1 MTENVKSTVQSV
13 AKAFAVLH
21 AFTPNAPELTITQV
35 AAAAGIDRGTAFR
48 VIHTLAGLGYL
59 APVPG
64 TRRFWLTLKCLDLGY
79 TALAAGGLRAQ
90 SRTVLQPLVP
100 EVADAASLGML
111 DGSDVVYLERVEVEL
126 GRQAPHRRAG
136 SRTGAYAAALG
147 HAILAWR
154 PPAQARQVLQASER
168 VPLSDRTVTDLERLC
183 ARLEEVRARGY
194 AISDGENA
202 FGLRTVAA
210 PVLWPDGTAR
220 AAISLTVR
228 AARQELEP
236 FVAHAV
242 APLLH
247 AAKALTGAVGLG
259 EAA

>member
-1 MTENVKSTVQSV
+1 MVDSVKNTVQSV
-13 AKAFAVLH
+13 GKAFAVLH
-21 AFTPNAPELTITQV
+21 AFTPHAPELTITQV

-48 VIHTLAGLGYL
+48 LIHTLADLGYL
-59 APVPG
+59 AGVPG
-64 TRRFWLTLKCLDLGY
+64 TRRFWLTLKCLELGY

-100 EVADAASLGML
+100 AVADAASLGML
-111 DGSDVVYLERVEVEL
+111 DGADVVYLERVEAGP
-126 GRQAPHRRAG
+126 GRQGPDRRAG

-147 HAILAWR
+147 HAILAWQ
-154 PPAQARQVLQASER
+154 PPDQARAVLQGSER
-168 VPLSDRTVTDLERLC
+168 VPLSDRTLVDLERLC
-183 ARLEEVRARGY
+183 ARLQEVRARGY

-202 FGLRTVAA
+202 YGLRTVAA
-210 PVLWPDGTAR
+210 PILWPDGTAR

-228 AARQELEP
+228 AAREELDP
-236 FVAHAV
+236 FVARAV

-247 AAKALTGAVGLG
+247 ATAALTGAVRLG